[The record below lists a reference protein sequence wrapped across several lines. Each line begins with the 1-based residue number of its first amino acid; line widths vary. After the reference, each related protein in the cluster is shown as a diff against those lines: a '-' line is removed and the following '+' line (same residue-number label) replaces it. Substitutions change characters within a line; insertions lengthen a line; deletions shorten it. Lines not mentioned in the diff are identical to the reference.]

1 MVLLDLF
8 HYCYCFSVLFFLL
21 ANPTEACRKYRS
33 FLQVLSLYELFRLP
47 IVWDIAWLAVC
58 GNSVGD
64 LDAKEG

>member
-1 MVLLDLF
+1 MALLDHF
-8 HYCYCFSVLFFLL
+8 HYCYFSVLFFLL
-21 ANPTEACRKYRS
+21 ANPTEAGRKYPS

-58 GNSVGD
+58 WNSVGD